1 MKRHL
6 HRSRCCRPRG
16 FTLIAALMMLI
27 VITIIGIALMR
38 SSGLLGKLAGNTRE
52 KGRAF
57 EAAEATLQYAE
68 WWLNQ
73 SGNAGGAVNCSNTAL
88 QSTLQVCNNA
98 LSNPSSTTSW
108 SNAGY
113 SYNPPFMTAS
123 TNGGSQTYYRP
134 PQLYI
139 QYLGLNAAGS
149 GAIYQ
154 LTAIGYGGNAASVA
168 VLQST
173 YTLYSGTTNLGK

>member
-73 SGNAGGAVNCSNTAL
+73 GGNAGGAANCSGR

-98 LSNPSSTTSW
+98 LSNPTATTSW
-108 SNAGY
+108 GNAGY
-113 SYNPPFMTAS
+113 TYTPPFMTAS
-123 TNGGSQTYYRP
+123 ASGGGQTYYQS

>member
-1 MKRHL
+1 MTRPSPL
-6 HRSRCCRPRG
+6 SRASGPRG
-16 FTLIAALMMLI
+16 FTMVAALMMLI

-73 SGNAGGAVNCSNTAL
+73 GGNAGAAVNCSSTQTLSAL
-88 QSTLQVCNNA
+88 QIC
-98 LSNPSSTTSW
+98 
-108 SNAGY
+108 SNAIANPTTNVPWTTGY
-113 SYNPPFMTAS
+113 TYTPPLMTAS
-123 TNGGSQTYYRP
+123 ANGGGQTYYQA

-139 QYLGLNAAGS
+139 QFLGLNAAGT
-149 GAIYQ
+149 GAVYQ